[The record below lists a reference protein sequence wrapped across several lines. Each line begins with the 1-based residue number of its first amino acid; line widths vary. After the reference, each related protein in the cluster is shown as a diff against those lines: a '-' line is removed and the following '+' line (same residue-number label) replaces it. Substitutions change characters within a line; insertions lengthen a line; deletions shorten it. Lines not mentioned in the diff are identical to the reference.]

1 MESFRD
7 KLRRLRREDGAGDG
21 GSAAQSTPSKPE
33 PSPRDPK
40 RPKQGGMPIWLR
52 HKLQARDG
60 TAGQGHP
67 DPSRLDPG
75 KAAPP
80 SKPDLPK
87 SKGMPRDLDT
97 FENAKG
103 TYAAR
108 IIRRSATDLHGTWQL
123 QWASAATGERI
134 APLVQD
140 TDLAGFQGSDAVYLD
155 IETTG
160 LGGGVGT
167 WPFMVALGHFDGEV
181 FELWQGFLRTP
192 GEEPALLHEVAER
205 IAKSGALVSFFG
217 KSFDRHRLEDKMRMH
232 HIEPPFEGM
241 PHLDLYHPL
250 NRLYNRRALWDKLVP
265 GGADSGRELRQQ
277 QPGDEPHRFGFENGK
292 LSTMERELCGLQ
304 RTGDLSGAFAPE
316 AWFDFLADREHLL
329 EHVFRHNADDVWSL
343 ATLTAHLAQTTERI
357 RPDSAPLEGPEL
369 TRLLG
374 LASLAKTRCQRT
386 EEASLLAA
394 VQALLAPRQTGTSQA
409 ASAQE
414 PTPSRAREAAATKD
428 GPTATCLPR
437 RLALWQADARRLAGE
452 PTLYEY
458 QALAAATQDHLTP
471 RIEVEI
477 AKLLEHGPKDYPAA
491 LAACERARKALI
503 THAPS
508 SRSSFRKDLD
518 SRAQRLKRK
527 VAPEHGQS

>member
-1 MESFRD
+1 
-7 KLRRLRREDGAGDG
+7 
-21 GSAAQSTPSKPE
+21 
-33 PSPRDPK
+33 
-40 RPKQGGMPIWLR
+40 MPVWLR
-52 HKLQARDG
+52 QKLKSRDG
-60 TAGQGHP
+60 TAGQLHP
-67 DPSRLDPG
+67 EGTRLRTGKPG
-75 KAAPP
+75 PP

-87 SKGMPRDLDT
+87 SKGVPRDLDT
-97 FENAKG
+97 FQNTKG

-108 IIRRSATDLHGTWQL
+108 IIRRSAKDIHGTWQL
-123 QWASAATGERI
+123 QWATGATGERI

-140 TDLAGFQGSDAVYLD
+140 TNLANFDGAKAVYLD

-192 GEEPALLHEVAER
+192 DEECALLHETAER
-205 IAKSGALVSFFG
+205 IRKSGALVSFFG

-232 HIEPPFEGM
+232 QIEPPFDGM

-250 NRLYNRRALWDKLVP
+250 NRLYSRRTLWDKLVA
-265 GGADSGRELRQQ
+265 GGAESGREIRQF
-277 QPGDEPHRFGFENGK
+277 QPKDEPHRFGFENGK

-304 RTGDLSGAFAPE
+304 RADDLSGAYAPE

-357 RPDSAPLEGPEL
+357 RPDNAPLEGPEL
-369 TRLLG
+369 SRLLG

-386 EEASLLAA
+386 QEASLLAA
-394 VQALLAPRQTGTSQA
+394 VEAQLESGQA
-409 ASAQE
+409 ATSTQATD
-414 PTPSRAREAAATKD
+414 PLAKSHTPR
-428 GPTATCLPR
+428 LPR

-452 PTLYEY
+452 PTLSEY
-458 QALAAATQDHLTP
+458 QALANAVQDHLTP

-477 AKLLEHGPKDYPAA
+477 AKLLEHGQKDYPAA
-491 LAACERARKALI
+491 LAACERARKALV

-508 SRSSFRKDLD
+508 VKGSFRRDLD
-518 SRAQRLKRK
+518 SRAQRLGRK
-527 VAPEHGQS
+527 IALDQDMA